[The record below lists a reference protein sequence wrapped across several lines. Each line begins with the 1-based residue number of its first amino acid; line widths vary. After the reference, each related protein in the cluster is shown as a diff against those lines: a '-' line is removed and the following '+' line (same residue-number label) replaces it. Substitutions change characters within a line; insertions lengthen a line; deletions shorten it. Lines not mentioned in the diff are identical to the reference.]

1 MTDKDY
7 IAENITFGRNVMG
20 WWEATFVCADGYQYH
35 TCDKGNSRSI
45 KGKRIQLRWC
55 GNRTVHRRNRQGKM
69 Y

>member
-45 KGKRIQLRWC
+45 KDVLKSRLIE
-55 GNRTVHRRNRQGKM
+55 TVMKQNKHPIR
-69 Y
+69 